1 MKNPTQ
7 KHRAAMSQLF
17 PSSSTVPKR
26 PRLSDAFDPT
36 LQCVAF
42 NQQRK
47 KKAVRAKITMML
59 VPNGSKVVP
68 RGKHRKSLMQN
79 KIEIYRTMSA
89 LEVKRTIRN
98 SFTSLQAS
106 SFVYLRVDAAQKFSN
121 DTTQDKDGNAM
132 ADCGRHGNIY
142 IKEQTDVSIT
152 RV

>member
-1 MKNPTQ
+1 
-7 KHRAAMSQLF
+7 
-17 PSSSTVPKR
+17 
-26 PRLSDAFDPT
+26 

-47 KKAVRAKITMML
+47 KKAVRAKLSKITMML

-98 SFTSLQAS
+98 SFASLQAS
-106 SFVYLRVDAAQKFSN
+106 SFIYLHVDAAQKFSN
-121 DTTQDKDGNAM
+121 DTTQDKDGNAI
-132 ADCGRHGNIY
+132 ADCGRHGTIY